1 MGMNFEKIDNTIG
14 QSVSA
19 ASKTSSTVKTE
30 QTQNTVF
37 EGQEKKKSSQL
48 TEKEI
53 KYLKDNGYD
62 ITKMTSMEIQKA
74 LEPLFEDME
83 STKPNESKE
92 NGLSESKS
100 ENKLNSEAKNT
111 KVNINYNDDLLC
123 QMGFDPSEVGIE
135 ACDFY
140 SKLSEKEQQEFFV
153 KNLAK
158 NQYGSEWENLSEQ
171 QQLDLMASVESELSE
186 KIPSWKNMTSQD
198 RVKLGLA
205 FLAASEESSS
215 VRYYGDENVE
225 SLDVQI
231 ENTIKNIIT
240 QRNNDEEILKENF
253 NKEIQSRY
261 GEDTE
266 NIAGKQLE
274 YLQQKVDKNGIENL
288 NAYEKSMY
296 DTLTAQKE
304 TSGDENL
311 SYIELN
317 KNEENSFFYKM
328 KNSDEF
334 KSYVEKR
341 KLEIYNSMSC
351 SMEDAEKAAQAEFA
365 KQSFIDQFADCKN
378 KEERVKKY
386 QELQNSCTTVLERE
400 NLNKLKNYVLK
411 GHTAN
416 LEDAGYEAVNLSKT
430 GDVEGQKEYGKNIA
444 EAVKDGRITSEEAGN
459 IPTVVK
465 KRFANEAVSQATA
478 DVIAVSPEAAEKF
491 CELQKTE
498 GYTKAQQKEIHAKV
512 LENEEC
518 DKKSKNIM
526 AENIGLMDDDIE
538 MEIHEDYTKK
548 AVKDKDAELMNAVA
562 KGTASYSKENQV
574 QVTKSVMQASENF
587 DKDDAIQIQNT
598 LADQIS
604 KADKDNQLAMHKEVM
619 ASEYSEVQER
629 AAANIKD
636 YDNSVKSQAIDVVYD
651 SGNSKAVK
659 AVVDNLE
666 KMPPDI
672 QKTEVSRLVGEIVL
686 NGAISNGNFD
696 TPLMGGTLTAN
707 DLSKMTAS
715 QRKEYFMKQ
724 FQDAPPAKK
733 LEILMKMSS
742 SVSGI
747 HQRTIYTVIAR
758 FSPSLL
764 KGMVERGMGKSML
777 EAGLPVDAVNKIIS
791 VMKTSTNNEVITQLK
806 ELKQDRSFEKYFAD
820 EDNTQ
825 SKNNT
830 MMTNTLKN
838 TFAASIDPQ
847 AYKKLKDNN
856 ATMYIKS

>member
-1 MGMNFEKIDNTIG
+1 MSMNFEKIDNTTV

-19 ASKTSSTVKTE
+19 TAKTTSTTKSE

-37 EGQEKKKSSQL
+37 EGQEKKKNSQL

-53 KYLKDNGYD
+53 KYLKENGYD
-62 ITKMTSMEIQKA
+62 ITKMTPIEIQKA
-74 LEPLFEDME
+74 LEPLLEEMA
-83 STKPNESKE
+83 SNESNAKI
-92 NGLSESKS
+92 LSGAKDD
-100 ENKLNSEAKNT
+100 NNLNNETKNT

-123 QMGFDPSEVGIE
+123 QMGFDPLEAGIDP
-135 ACDFY
+135 CDFY

-158 NQYGSEWENLSEQ
+158 NQYGSEWESLSEQ
-171 QQLDLMASVESELSE
+171 QQSDLMNSVESELSE
-186 KIPSWKNMTSQD
+186 KIPSWKNMTSRD
-198 RVKLGLA
+198 RAKLGLA

-215 VRYYGDENVE
+215 LRYYGDEGYS

-240 QRNNDEEILKENF
+240 QRNNDEEILQENF

-274 YLQQKVDKNGIENL
+274 YLQQKINKNGVENL
-288 NAYEKSMY
+288 NVYEKALY
-296 DTLTAQKE
+296 DSLNTQKA

-317 KNEENSFFYKM
+317 ENEENSFFYKM

-351 SMEDAEKAAQAEFA
+351 SMEDAERAAQAEFA
-365 KQSFIDQFADCKN
+365 KQSFIDQFSNCKN
-378 KEERVKKY
+378 KTERAKKY
-386 QELQNSCTTVLERE
+386 KELQSSCTTVLERE

-411 GHTAN
+411 GYIAS
-416 LEDAGYEAVNLSKT
+416 LEDAGYDAANLSKT
-430 GDVEGQKEYGKNIA
+430 GDVEAQKEYGKNIA

-562 KGTASYSKENQV
+562 KGTASYSKDNQV